1 MFAKLES
8 LERKYEELERELS
21 DPAVLADQDHYRKLA
36 KAHADLADMVA
47 TFREHKR
54 LSQELAENQEL
65 AQDSDPE
72 MRELA
77 QAEVK
82 SIKDTLV
89 KLEEGGGGNSRRH
102 RRRGSGPFRWRSFS
116 HVLPLRRNPPLESGN
131 DERFRDRLRRL

>member
-82 SIKDTLV
+82 SIKD
-89 KLEEGGGGNSRRH
+89 
-102 RRRGSGPFRWRSFS
+102 
-116 HVLPLRRNPPLESGN
+116 NPG
-131 DERFRDRLRRL
+131 